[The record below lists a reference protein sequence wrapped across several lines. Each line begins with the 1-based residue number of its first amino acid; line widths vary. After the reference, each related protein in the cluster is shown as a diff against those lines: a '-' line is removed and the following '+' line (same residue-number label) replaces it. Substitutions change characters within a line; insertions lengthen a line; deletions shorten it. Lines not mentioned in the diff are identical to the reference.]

1 MVILSV
7 LDLRSGTCQTGRVS
21 LQDVADRTGCPIR
34 FLVGVRAVESGGN
47 PRAVRFEPHIFQRHR
62 SELVV
67 EIARDTSVEEAH
79 PQRIAA
85 WKEGKIPYTPG
96 RMRDGKPRAASSSR
110 EETDRTAFEVA
121 RKLDAVAAVVS
132 SSWGSYQQLGGSFP
146 KALNVSMTTA
156 VDANAVVARFDADPP
171 GVSDKLLAAWLVANP
186 KALAAAK
193 AGDVEEF
200 VRRYNGGPNPGYCA
214 KMRKAFADFDAG
226 KIKP

>member
-1 MVILSV
+1 M
-7 LDLRSGTCQTGRVS
+7 S
-21 LQDVADRTGCPIR
+21 LNDIATSTGCPIR

-47 PRAVRFEPHIFQRHR
+47 PRAVRFEPHIFQRYR

-67 EIARDTSVEEAH
+67 EIPRDTPTEQARPLRV
-79 PQRIAA
+79 AA
-85 WKEGKIPYTPG
+85 WRDGKVPYTPG
-96 RMRDGKPRAASSSR
+96 RMRDGKPRSASSSGQ
-110 EETDRTAFEVA
+110 ETDRAAFDVA
-121 RKLDAVAAVVS
+121 RKIDAVAAVRS

-146 KALNVSMTTA
+146 KALGMKSMETTPE
-156 VDANAVVARFDADPP
+156 ANAAVAAFDADPQ
-171 GVSDKLLAAWLVANP
+171 GVSDKLLGAWLLANS

-226 KIKP
+226 KLKP

>member
-1 MVILSV
+1 M
-7 LDLRSGTCQTGRVS
+7 S
-21 LQDVADRTGCPIR
+21 LQDVANRTGCPIR

-62 SELVV
+62 PELVV
-67 EIARDTSVEEAH
+67 EIPRDTSVEEAH

-85 WKEGKIPYTPG
+85 WKAGKIPYTPG
-96 RMRDGKPRAASSSR
+96 RMRSGKPRAASSSR
-110 EETDRTAFEVA
+110 EETDRTAFEAA

-132 SSWGSYQQLGGSFP
+132 SSWGSYQQLGGSFS
-146 KALNVSMTTA
+146 KALDTGPMDTA
-156 VDANAVVARFDADPP
+156 TEANAAVAAFDADPA
-171 GVSDKLLAAWLVANP
+171 GVSDKLLGAWLMANP

-200 VRRYNGGPNPGYCA
+200 VRRYNGGPNPGYCE

-226 KIKP
+226 KLKP